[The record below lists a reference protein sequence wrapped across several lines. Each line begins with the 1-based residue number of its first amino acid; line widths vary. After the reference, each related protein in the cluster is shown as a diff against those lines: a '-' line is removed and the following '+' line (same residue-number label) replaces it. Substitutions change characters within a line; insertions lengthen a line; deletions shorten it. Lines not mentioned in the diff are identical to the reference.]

1 MDLKKLFTEDFD
13 EIKVIQKKYERVSF
27 YINIIFSIPF
37 LVIWLGVILLPF
49 SEPKEFGYL
58 IKDNTAFFYLLIF
71 TPFSAFVIF
80 KFYSMLMIPFS
91 SFRQGI
97 IKRIYFK
104 NNINP
109 LYFSIKKKTASYLF
123 PNDFEVIKESLCDDV
138 IQNRVKSNLI
148 KTKELKNRFAC
159 IGSYET
165 NNFLYSQFD
174 IKIEHKTKLHS
185 GKTKTFFENRFGHFL
200 LFESPYYIDGSLLIG
215 NIKKWKG
222 FITPLKKIG
231 LEKIPLQSDEVFK
244 KNFSAYTNHTF
255 ISDKVLIPEFIEQLK
270 KIKSEFK
277 KQFFLLFEGDYCIF
291 FLSSKHSFLDKYA
304 GIDVGIKLKK
314 INIDSIENEMNSIKE
329 MRDAMLK
336 LDINAAFKRVAE

>member
-1 MDLKKLFTEDFD
+1 MDVKNRFTEELN
-13 EIKVIQKKYERVSF
+13 EIKVIRKKYERVSF

-37 LVIWLGVILLPF
+37 IVIWLWVNLDG
-49 SEPKEFGYL
+49 FGDF
-58 IKDNTAFFYLLIF
+58 IKGNESFLTLLIGAAGATF
-71 TPFSAFVIF
+71 IIFIFYFGFMMIFSDI
-80 KFYSMLMIPFS
+80 
-91 SFRQGI
+91 RQRI
-97 IKRIYFK
+97 IKRLFK
-104 NNINP
+104 NNIKP
-109 LYFSIKKKTASYLF
+109 LYFSLKKKIAYYLF
-123 PNDFEVIKESLCDDV
+123 PNDFEVINESLCDDV

-304 GIDVGIKLKK
+304 GIDLGIKLNE
-314 INIDSIENEMNSIKE
+314 ININTIENEMNSIKE

>member
-1 MDLKKLFTEDFD
+1 MDVKNRFTEELN
-13 EIKVIQKKYERVSF
+13 EIKVIRKKYERVSF

-37 LVIWLGVILLPF
+37 VVIWLGVILLPF

-174 IKIEHKTKLHS
+174 MKIKHYNSKSEGIKT
-185 GKTKTFFENRFGHFL
+185 TYENRFGHFL

-231 LEKIPLQSDEVFK
+231 LEKIPLHSDEVFK

-255 ISDKVLIPEFIEQLK
+255 ISDKVLIPDFIEQLK

-291 FLSSKHSFLDKYA
+291 FLSSEHSILENIEIHDL
-304 GIDVGIKLKK
+304 GIKLNE
-314 INIDSIENEMNSIKE
+314 ININTIENEMNSIKE